1 MVRTEKQLEIQGGKE
16 LAPDKR
22 GKRGPVGVPGASP
35 TRSRH
40 VLSPTGQGWVT
51 GGRGR
56 AGTEVGGARAGDNWK
71 DPRGQGWQSW
81 ERGVPGTLE
90 WGRQSGN
97 MCQRSSGV
105 VTVPDWL
112 FGGNAITAILAPTA
126 GHLRCARHTTRS
138 CLFSL

>member
-1 MVRTEKQLEIQGGKE
+1 MVRSEKQLEIQGGKE

-22 GKRGPVGVPGASP
+22 GKRGRVGAPGASP

-40 VLSPTGQGWVT
+40 VLSPTGRGWVT

-56 AGTEVGGARAGDNWK
+56 AGTEVGGARAGDSWK

-105 VTVPDWL
+105 VTVP
-112 FGGNAITAILAPTA
+112 
-126 GHLRCARHTTRS
+126 
-138 CLFSL
+138 